1 MIMKSKN
8 VAAALA
14 FFLGGLGA
22 HKFY

>member
-1 MIMKSKN
+1 MKSKN